1 VVTGVVKFGYRVSLQ
16 LSPDFHPCGAHVQ
29 ARTSGEDEMVGQN
42 PEADE
47 PTVGEI
53 CIVGVLHAL
62 SDPTRLAVVRQLAA
76 NGETLCGRL
85 DVSVAKSTL
94 SQHLRVLREAGVTHT
109 RPAGTQRWLSVR
121 RNDLD
126 RLFPGLLDVVL
137 AATRHPSLAG

>member
-1 VVTGVVKFGYRVSLQ
+1 MGDV
-16 LSPDFHPCGAHVQ
+16 
-29 ARTSGEDEMVGQN
+29 
-42 PEADE
+42 DE
-47 PTVGEI
+47 PVRDAITL
-53 CIVGVLHAL
+53 VGVLHAL
-62 SDPTRLAVVRQLAA
+62 SDPTRLAVVGQLDTG
-76 NGETLCGRL
+76 GETLCGQL

-109 RPAGTQRWLSVR
+109 RPTGTQRWLSVR